1 MSSSKNRKIGNSS
14 PAQTQTSSS
23 ISNYFRKK
31 DINTNTNTMEDTN
44 SQIIDLT
51 QTTPT
56 IDTTA
61 AAAKTSTQIGG
72 FGADKDRKDFTVNL
86 PYVSPIREQHPV
98 KESRSVGVGGLKR
111 KKEIVDDKKPST
123 PVLKSSSS
131 TLKSFQFNKQN
142 KFKKHFAETT
152 TKIEPSSQDL
162 INDTITVIDDD
173 DDFEADFKKPKH
185 AIKPTQSGEQLKCMS
200 CGESFTSSSNSYPFP
215 AENFAQIPRIVT
227 RITNVQLKVFNDDS
241 IVSSLNLK
249 QLEDD
254 SSINSF
260 FDDTSGLCWQLYT
273 CRSCSKLVAIVL
285 RCSNYSDSK
294 FFQMFVN
301 KYLFLTTE

>member
-1 MSSSKNRKIGNSS
+1 
-14 PAQTQTSSS
+14 
-23 ISNYFRKK
+23 
-31 DINTNTNTMEDTN
+31 MEDTS

-56 IDTTA
+56 IDTA

-72 FGADKDRKDFTVNL
+72 FGADKDRKDFNVNL
-86 PYVSPIREQHPV
+86 PYVSPIREQQLV
-98 KESRSVGVGGLKR
+98 KETSRSVGVGGLKR

-142 KFKKHFAETT
+142 KFKKHFGETT
-152 TKIEPSSQDL
+152 TTKCEPSTQDL

-185 AIKPTQSGEQLKCMS
+185 SIRPTQSEEQLKCMS
-200 CGESFTSSSNSYPFP
+200 CGESFTISSNSYPFP
-215 AENFAQIPRIVT
+215 IENFAQIPRIVS
-227 RITNVQLKVFNDDS
+227 RIKNVQLKVFNDDS